1 MMKKGE
7 AGKAGKIGDDLV
19 VAVAMS
25 GGVDSS
31 VAAALLKEQGRD
43 VIGITMNLFSLPK
56 EACASEELRSC
67 CGSAA
72 RRDAG
77 AVAAVLG
84 IPFYVADFRRTFEKD
99 VIADFIEEY
108 RRGRTPSPCLRCNR
122 LVKFGPLLKRA
133 GRLGAARIATG
144 HYARVDF
151 DEERGRWRLR
161 KGKDREKDQSYFLY
175 GLGQAELA
183 RTIFPL
189 GNLTKGEVRAMA
201 ERFGL
206 PVAQKPESQEIC
218 FIPDNDYAAFLRARI
233 PKAFRPGKIVDTAGK
248 VIGRHDGLANYTIGQ
263 RKGMGIAAA
272 RPLYVIALDPKT
284 NTVVAGSNEELY
296 RSRLVVEDVRWSAI
310 EGFGGGEERSGRR
323 GSGGRG
329 ESGGIGGTG
338 GRVGNERKERI
349 ERIGGGG
356 RKGGIGSGGSGGR
369 SGQDDIIGRYRHV
382 AGGGGYGGPIE
393 ATVKIRS
400 RHEGA
405 PAVLT
410 PGEAEGTV
418 VVEFA
423 EPQRAITPGQAAVFY
438 SGDVVL
444 GGGTINR

>member
-1 MMKKGE
+1 MGWEKSATIMKKKY
-7 AGKAGKIGDDLV
+7 AAKDDL

-31 VAAALLKEQGRD
+31 VAAALLKEQGRS
-43 VIGITMNLFSLPK
+43 VIGITMKLFDWPMS
-56 EACASEELRSC
+56 
-67 CGSAA
+67 G
-72 RRDAG
+72 RDAG
-77 AVAAVLG
+77 AVAEALG
-84 IPFYVADFRRTFEKD
+84 IPFYVADFRRTFEKE
-99 VIADFIEEY
+99 VIADFVEEY

-122 LVKFGPLLKRA
+122 LVKFGLLLRRA
-133 GRLGAARIATG
+133 GRLGASRIATG

-161 KGKDREKDQSYFLY
+161 KGKDPEKDQSYFLY

-189 GNLTKGEVRAMA
+189 GDLTKGEVRAMA

-272 RPLYVIALDPKT
+272 RPLYVVALDPKT

-296 RSRLVVEDVRWSAI
+296 RSRLVVGDVRWGVI
-310 EGFGGGEERSGRR
+310 EGFE
-323 GSGGRG
+323 GSEAKGGRG
-329 ESGGIGGTG
+329 GKGGS
-338 GRVGNERKERI
+338 
-349 ERIGGGG
+349 G
-356 RKGGIGSGGSGGR
+356 RKGGGGSGGSGR
-369 SGQDDIIGRYRHV
+369 
-382 AGGGGYGGPIE
+382 PIE

-405 PAVLT
+405 PAVLM
-410 PGEAEGTV
+410 PGKEKGTV